1 MDIGMIRVAMLV
13 IAIILVAG
21 VVMANSPEL
30 TGLLTGQYEL
40 QPDWSGPNNM
50 VTNSEAC
57 RAAGEASGE
66 VCMWDPQQF
75 KCVCTWE
82 K

>member
-1 MDIGMIRVAMLV
+1 MDVGIIRIVMLV
-13 IAIILVAG
+13 IAVLLVAG
-21 VVMANSPEL
+21 VALDHNPGV

-40 QPDWSGPNNM
+40 QPDWSEPNNM

-57 RAAGEASGE
+57 RDVDEG
-66 VCMWDPQQF
+66 CMWDPEQF
-75 KCVCTWE
+75 KCVCVWE

>member
-1 MDIGMIRVAMLV
+1 MEMSMDIGMIRVAMLV
-13 IAIILVAG
+13 VAVILVAG
-21 VVMANSPEL
+21 VVMSHNPGM
-30 TGLLTGQYEL
+30 TGFLTGQYEL

-57 RAAGEASGE
+57 RDIGEG
-66 VCMWDPQQF
+66 CMWDPQQF
-75 KCVCTWE
+75 KCVCTRE